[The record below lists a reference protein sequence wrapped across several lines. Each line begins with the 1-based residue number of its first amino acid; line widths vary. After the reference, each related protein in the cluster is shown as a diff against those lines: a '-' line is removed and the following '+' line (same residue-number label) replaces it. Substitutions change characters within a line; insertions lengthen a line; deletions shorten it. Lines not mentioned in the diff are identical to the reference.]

1 MAWLV
6 SPQVCHKSENVHLE
20 SLFYAKA
27 FWLFPRDIQK
37 GDWSQTHFF
46 SSWKNTSIHWQRAV
60 RRPHPQDSKGL
71 LQGICSVKAEC
82 VTQFYTGARA
92 PGHPPVTSRSS
103 CFEPPF
109 YYALNYIVPLPD
121 HALFFYYWGLSN
133 LTKSLISERY
143 KEIKLWEHLLGG
155 KAWKADFI

>member
-1 MAWLV
+1 MASESSGLSQKRKCSPRILILCQSFLALSQRYTKRWL
-6 SPQVCHKSENVHLE
+6 KSNTFLFLLE
-20 SLFYAKA
+20 KHIDSLAK
-27 FWLFPRDIQK
+27 
-37 GDWSQTHFF
+37 GSSQT
-46 SSWKNTSIHWQRAV
+46 SSTGFQRFIAGNLQCESRV
-60 RRPHPQDSKGL
+60 RHPVLHGRL
-71 LQGICSVKAEC
+71 
-82 VTQFYTGARA
+82 
-92 PGHPPVTSRSS
+92 GHPPVTSRSS

-121 HALFFYYWGLSN
+121 HALFFYYWGLSS